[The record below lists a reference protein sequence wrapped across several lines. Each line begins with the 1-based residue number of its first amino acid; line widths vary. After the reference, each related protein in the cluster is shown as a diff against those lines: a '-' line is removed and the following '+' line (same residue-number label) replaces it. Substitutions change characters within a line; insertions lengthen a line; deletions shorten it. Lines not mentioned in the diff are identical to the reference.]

1 MHIFKILVGLTA
13 MAKSAAGF
21 AVLEDQIDKQARLGF
36 VVRACAAQY
45 AASITR
51 TISQM
56 PFLLSAQPL
65 HVLES

>member
-21 AVLEDQIDKQARLGF
+21 AVLEDQIDKQARLGL
-36 VVRACAAQY
+36 VRACAAHY